1 MIVAIR
7 AMLQGTPQPQGYN
20 ATFPDRLRSL
30 MEQTLK
36 RRLVGA
42 AVLVALAVIVVPML
56 VDGPG
61 PEQTPAEQI
70 PLGIPSAPAGP
81 QQTRD
86 IPLTLPTP
94 AAADPAQT
102 AGDGLD
108 DPNRVVTVDAS
119 EATPAPRTVDPDPVA
134 PPTDAP
140 QPNVPEAG
148 PAGVTSQ
155 KPAPVSAPP
164 KPVAAAPAAPAAEG
178 RFVVNLGSF
187 ANSANAEALRGR
199 LQRLG
204 VPILVEALQID
215 GKPAQR
221 LRAGP
226 YATQARAE
234 EAMLVISR
242 AEPGQGFSVGE
253 LDEGKPLAPAQR
265 PGVSAGF
272 AVQLGALKEEKEA
285 NALRDRLR
293 GAGFAAFVQRADT
306 DAGVLWRVRAGPELD
321 RARAEAMRDRI
332 RSALKLEGLVVS
344 HP

>member
-1 MIVAIR
+1 
-7 AMLQGTPQPQGYN
+7 
-20 ATFPDRLRSL
+20 
-30 MEQTLK
+30 MEQSLK

-70 PLGIPSAPAGP
+70 PLGIPDAPAGP

-86 IPLTLPTP
+86 IPLTLPAP
-94 AAADPAQT
+94 AEGLPAQT
-102 AGDGLD
+102 SGDGLD

-119 EATPAPRTVDPDPVA
+119 EATPAPRTLDPDPVA
-134 PPTDAP
+134 PPADPAP
-140 QPNVPEAG
+140 VAAPPSQPAPVAASRQE
-148 PAGVTSQ
+148 PAPTSTTP
-155 KPAPVSAPP
+155 KPAP
-164 KPVAAAPAAPAAEG
+164 AAPAAPAAEG

-187 ANSANAEALRGR
+187 ANSDNAAALRGR
-199 LQRLG
+199 LQKLG
-204 VPILVEALQID
+204 VPIMVESLQVD

-253 LDEGKPLAPAQR
+253 LDQSQPLAPAQR
-265 PGVSAGF
+265 SGVSAGF
-272 AVQLGALKEEKEA
+272 AVQLGALKDEKEA
-285 NALRDRLR
+285 NALRDRVR
-293 GAGFAAFVQRADT
+293 RAGFAAFVQRADT

-321 RARAEAMRDRI
+321 RARAESMREKI
-332 RSALKLEGLVVS
+332 RGTLKLEGLVVS